1 MAFYS
6 VEIAEKDKEKTAFE
20 CLGRAYEFNGM
31 VMGYKNAPM
40 VLQRIMTRELD
51 SWIGNG
57 VEVYYDDILIHAKSK
72 EQHDQIL
79 NGVLEILEANF
90 FRINVNIIQFRKQ
103 EVKMLGVI
111 INGNSITPVEEQK
124 KR

>member
-1 MAFYS
+1 
-6 VEIAEKDKEKTAFE
+6 
-20 CLGRAYEFNGM
+20 
-31 VMGYKNAPM
+31 
-40 VLQRIMTRELD
+40 MTRELD

-79 NGVLEILEANF
+79 NGVLEILESNF
-90 FRINVNIIQFRKQ
+90 FRININKMQLREQ

-111 INGNSITPVEEQK
+111 INKKSITQVKDQK
-124 KR
+124 KRDT